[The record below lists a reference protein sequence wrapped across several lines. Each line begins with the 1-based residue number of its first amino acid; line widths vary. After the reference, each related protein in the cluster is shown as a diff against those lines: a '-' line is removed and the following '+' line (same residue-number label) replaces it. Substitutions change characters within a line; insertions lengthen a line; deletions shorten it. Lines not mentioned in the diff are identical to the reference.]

1 MQHCPTYN
9 KYMPILANPIPDSE
23 TLHSLFIYDGEKL
36 LRKNI
41 DGTTRI
47 AGFKRKSDG
56 YIQIKIASVA
66 YLAHRIVWCMFNE
79 GIDIN
84 LYVDHING
92 IRDDNRINNLR
103 VVDCVS
109 NMQNRR
115 KAQVNSGTGLIG
127 SCIHKG
133 TGKYEAQISH
143 YGNKIYIG
151 LYDTPEEAHQAYI
164 KKKRELHKTC
174 TI

>member
-1 MQHCPTYN
+1 
-9 KYMPILANPIPDSE
+9 MPKSANPIPDAE
-23 TLHSLFIYDGEKL
+23 TLHSLFIYDDGKL
-36 LRKNI
+36 LRKKPN
-41 DGTTRI
+41 GTTCI
-47 AGFKRKSDG
+47 AGFKRKKDG
-56 YIQIKIASVA
+56 YMQVKIAGVS
-66 YLAHRIVWCMFNE
+66 YLMHRVIWCMFNDN
-79 GIDIN
+79 IDVN
-84 LYVDHING
+84 LYVDHMNG
-92 IRDDNRINNLR
+92 VRDDNRIDNLR

-127 SCIHKG
+127 SCVHKG
-133 TGKYEAQISH
+133 TGRYEAQISH

-151 LYDTPEEAHQAYI
+151 LYDTPEEAHQAYL

>member
-1 MQHCPTYN
+1 
-9 KYMPILANPIPDSE
+9 MPRISNPIPDKK

-41 DGTTRI
+41 DGTTRV
-47 AGFKRKSDG
+47 AGFKRKKDG
-56 YIQIKIASVA
+56 YIQIKISGVP
-66 YLAHRIVWCMFNE
+66 YLAHRVIWCMVND
-79 GIDIN
+79 GIDIY
-84 LYVDHING
+84 LYLDHING
-92 IRDDNRINNLR
+92 IRDDNRIDNLR
-103 VVDCVS
+103 VVNHVS

-127 SCIHKG
+127 ACVHKG
-133 TGKYEAQISH
+133 TGRYEAQISH

-151 LYDTPEEAHQAYI
+151 LYDTPEEAHQAYLN
-164 KKKRELHKTC
+164 KKRELHKTC